1 MNVKDKLRL
10 VLLFCVLVVSLFV
23 VPGYSEEGMKT
34 VEDALGRKV
43 QVPEEVERIVGLE
56 AGALRIITYLE
67 ATDLVVGVET
77 FEKRD
82 RNRPYRLAHPELAEL
97 PGIGPI
103 HGGDPEL
110 IVAAQPEVIFWS
122 YATRKKANVLQS
134 KTGIPVYVLNPG
146 PPKTMSREELETSLR
161 RMGEL
166 IGKEERADEVVRFIE
181 QEIER
186 LRKLG
191 RNAEK
196 SEAEAYVGG
205 IGQRGAHGIRST
217 EPTYPPFSFVG
228 LKNSAGSL
236 GTDHATVNKEKI
248 IQWNPDFLFVDEAGL
263 SLVKDDLRQPEFR
276 SLSAIR
282 SEKVFGL
289 LPYNYYTTNFG
300 TVLADTYYI
309 GETVYPEAF
318 EGIDPEEEADRI
330 YKFLVGS
337 PVYSE
342 MEEIFGGFEKIRVGD

>member
-1 MNVKDKLRL
+1 
-10 VLLFCVLVVSLFV
+10 
-23 VPGYSEEGMKT
+23 MKT

-56 AGALRIITYLE
+56 AGALRLITYLE

-103 HGGDPEL
+103 HGGDAEM
-110 IVAAQPEVIFWS
+110 IVAARPGVIFWS
-122 YATRKKANVLQS
+122 YATEKKADVLQD

-146 PPKTMSREELETSLR
+146 PPKTMSREELEASLR
-161 RMGEL
+161 RMGEV
-166 IGKEERADEVVRFIE
+166 IGKVERAEEVIQFVDR
-181 QEIER
+181 EIER

-191 RNAEK
+191 RNADK
-196 SEAEAYVGG
+196 SEVEAYVGG
-205 IGQRGAHGIRST
+205 IGQRGARGIRST

-228 LKNSAGSL
+228 LKNAAGSL
-236 GTDHATVNKEKI
+236 GTDHAMVNKEKI
-248 IQWNPDFLFVDEAGL
+248 IQWDPDFLFVDQAGL
-263 SLVKDDLRQPEFR
+263 SLVKDDLRQSEFR
-276 SLSAIR
+276 SLSSIR

-300 TVLADTYYI
+300 TVLADAYYI

-318 EGIDPEEEADRI
+318 EGISPEEEADRI
-330 YKFLVGS
+330 YEFLVGS
-337 PVYSE
+337 PIYSE
-342 MEEIFGGFEKIRVGD
+342 MEEVFGGFGRIRVGD